1 MDSNKEFCSSHC
13 CFIVT
18 IQRYFFKDL
27 LLSISISRTS
37 LSLLFSPCYW
47 CSLHSCSFT
56 HIYNFPLTHAR
67 GSFAQS
73 QPALLIFWQ
82 LFGKGAWATYTV
94 YSIHAVTIYLG
105 GLFWQGTHC
114 QILTS
119 AKMKTRKTAHNYT
132 QSRHSLECSIFC
144 NSVGRAAIL
153 GLHKFENVSLLIS
166 DTLEFLTIFNIR

>member
-1 MDSNKEFCSSHC
+1 MLTCSKFVSSTVIHHEWIVIKNSALSHC

-18 IQRYFFKDL
+18 IQRHFLKDL

-37 LSLLFSPCYW
+37 LSLLFSPCHW
-47 CSLHSCSFT
+47 SSLRSCSFT
-56 HIYNFPLTHAR
+56 HIYNFPFPHPR

-82 LFGKGAWATYTV
+82 LFGKGAWAAYTV

-105 GLFWQGTHC
+105 GLFWQGSHC

-132 QSRHSLECSIFC
+132 HPP
-144 NSVGRAAIL
+144 RADTHWNAAYSAIL
-153 GLHKFENVSLLIS
+153 
-166 DTLEFLTIFNIR
+166 